1 MDDGEIRSGSVGA
14 VERRGATVR
23 RPVGRW
29 TPAVHALLRHLEQ
42 AGFAAAPR
50 VVCVEPDVEVLTY
63 IEGEVPGEAWPVALR
78 TDAALTEMGRVLRAF
93 HDAVA
98 TFTPPQGSEWRLGT
112 VPLLDDDVVRH
123 GDVGPWNTVWRA
135 GHLVGLID
143 WDFAVPGP
151 AIADLAQAAIGFVPL
166 ARDAVWRRAGFPHP
180 PDRRHRL
187 AVLCEAYGADPL
199 AVVDAAQR
207 VRRTETDQ
215 LRDLGGR
222 GVEPYATFLARG
234 AVEAM
239 RLSGEWLERH
249 RDQLI

>member
-1 MDDGEIRSGSVGA
+1 MDDGEIRSGNVGA
-14 VERRGATVR
+14 VERRGGTLR

-29 TPAVHALLRHLEQ
+29 TPAVHALLRHLEL

-50 VVCVEPDVEVLTY
+50 VVCVEADVEVLTY
-63 IEGEVPGEAWPVALR
+63 IEGEVPGEPWPVALR
-78 TDAALTEMGRVLRAF
+78 TDATLTEIGRVLRAF
-93 HDAVA
+93 H
-98 TFTPPQGSEWRLGT
+98 
-112 VPLLDDDVVRH
+112 
-123 GDVGPWNTVWRA
+123 
-135 GHLVGLID
+135 
-143 WDFAVPGP
+143 
-151 AIADLAQAAIGFVPL
+151 
-166 ARDAVWRRAGFPHP
+166 
-180 PDRRHRL
+180 
-187 AVLCEAYGADPL
+187 EAYGADPL